1 MYQNICLY
9 VHLGKKVNKETA
21 SFVVYNKKI
30 YWLDLQKYQILITDL
45 GDDFLH
51 FLGLGV
57 ILGDLEQQLL
67 VDVDLVLPRGADLQ
81 HVPHHLVS

>member
-1 MYQNICLY
+1 MFIL
-9 VHLGKKVNKETA
+9 KKVNKETA